1 MPNTYVLLS
10 STVLGSSQTSVT
22 FSSIPQTYTDLL
34 IDISARGNRQVQ
46 GDPLEMT
53 INGVASGYG
62 YTTLYQVS
70 GGVSSGRGSADSRFY
85 IDPLIPQQF
94 TTANSFSNIEI
105 YIPNYTVTGASRPL
119 SIDGVLAH
127 NSTVNYTIAAAAG
140 LSTSTAAVTS
150 VTFQGN
156 GYIAGS
162 SFHLYGI
169 KNS

>member
-1 MPNTYVLLS
+1 MANTYVLLS
-10 STVLGSSQTSVT
+10 STVLGSSQSSVT

-34 IDISARGNRQVQ
+34 IEISARGNRGVQ
-46 GDPLEMT
+46 ADPLEMT

-62 YTTLYQVS
+62 YTTLDSES
-70 GGVSSGRGSADSRFY
+70 GSRTSGRGSADSRFY
-85 IDPLIPQQF
+85 IGDLVPQQF
-94 TTANSFSNIEI
+94 TTANSFSNIEV

-119 SIDGVLAH
+119 YIEGVLAH
-127 NSTVNYTIAAAAG
+127 NSTVNWKINATAG

-156 GYIAGS
+156 GYNAGS